1 MSKSAAN
8 DVAAEG
14 SVEPGAG
21 RGTRQGVLLV
31 ITGPGKGKSTS
42 AFGCALRA
50 HGHGFS
56 IAIVQFMKGRI
67 YGELDTLRSL
77 PRVEVW
83 QFGRVAFVD
92 PKNPDPKDR
101 ELARQGL
108 DKAWEIVRAAKH
120 DLLILDEVY
129 GARPPAPRVG
139 ITGPPGAGKST
150 LVAEM
155 ALLLRR
161 QGRRLGVIAVDPT
174 SPYTGGAIL
183 GDRVRMS
190 ELSTD
195 PGVFIRSMATRG
207 SLGGLAARTEELC
220 ELLSAWGS
228 DLTLIETVGVG
239 QSELDVAQAAD
250 TTVVVLT
257 PESGDAIQSLKAGL
271 MEIADIFVV
280 NKSDHAGA
288 DQLAGAIRSA
298 LALRPT
304 AAWRPPIVN
313 TVATER
319 RGNEELDEANEKHRA
334 HLGDPSVSR
343 GLRREKIRARLKNAV
358 RERLLQGAWGRKGL
372 GAPLDRAA
380 DQVLEG
386 TISPYRAAR
395 DLIERMTDHG
405 ESSSPN

>member
-1 MSKSAAN
+1 MTAPKRS
-8 DVAAEG
+8 
-14 SVEPGAG
+14 
-21 RGTRQGVLLV
+21 
-31 ITGPGKGKSTS
+31 
-42 AFGCALRA
+42 
-50 HGHGFS
+50 
-56 IAIVQFMKGRI
+56 
-67 YGELDTLRSL
+67 GELRSSLPLAQELLRGDARSL
-77 PRVEVW
+77 ARAMSLVEN
-83 QFGRVAFVD
+83 GERGA
-92 PKNPDPKDR
+92 
-101 ELARQGL
+101 ETLL
-108 DKAWEIVRAAKH
+108 DQI
-120 DLLILDEVY
+120 Y

-139 ITGPPGAGKST
+139 VTGPPGAGKST

-155 ALLLRR
+155 ALLLRG

-228 DLTLIETVGVG
+228 DITLIETVGVG

-319 RGNEELDEANEKHRA
+319 RGIEELNEAIEKHRA

-358 RERLLQGAWGRKGL
+358 REIKHHYRKGIES
-372 GAPLDRAA
+372 RAGM
-380 DQVLEG
+380 E
-386 TISPYRAAR
+386 Y
-395 DLIERMTDHG
+395 
-405 ESSSPN
+405 

>member
-1 MSKSAAN
+1 MSLVENGAPE
-8 DVAAEG
+8 AE
-14 SVEPGAG
+14 S
-21 RGTRQGVLLV
+21 LLD
-31 ITGPGKGKSTS
+31 
-42 AFGCALRA
+42 
-50 HGHGFS
+50 
-56 IAIVQFMKGRI
+56 RI
-67 YGELDTLRSL
+67 
-77 PRVEVW
+77 
-83 QFGRVAFVD
+83 F
-92 PKNPDPKDR
+92 
-101 ELARQGL
+101 
-108 DKAWEIVRAAKH
+108 
-120 DLLILDEVY
+120 

-150 LVAEM
+150 LVAEY

-161 QGRRLGVIAVDPT
+161 EGSRVGVVAVDPT

-228 DLTLIETVGVG
+228 DVTLIETVGVG

-250 TTVVVLT
+250 TTIVVLT

-271 MEIADIFVV
+271 MEIADVFVV

-288 DQLAGAIRSA
+288 DQLVAAIRSA
-298 LALRPT
+298 LALRPHSP
-304 AAWRPPIVN
+304 WRPAIVR

-319 RGNEELDEANEKHRA
+319 LGIDELHRA
-334 HLGDPSVSR
+334 IQAHRGYLADPANSAEI
-343 GLRREKIRARLKNAV
+343 RREKIRARLKNAV
-358 RERLLQGAWGRKGL
+358 RERLLENAWEQRGL
-372 GAPLDRAA
+372 GSLLDRAA
-380 DQVLEG
+380 EDVLRG
-386 TISPYRAAR
+386 AVSPYRAAR

-405 ESSSPN
+405 ERSAN

>member
-1 MSKSAAN
+1 MSLVEN
-8 DVAAEG
+8 GERGAE
-14 SVEPGAG
+14 
-21 RGTRQGVLLV
+21 TLLDQ
-31 ITGPGKGKSTS
+31 I
-42 AFGCALRA
+42 
-50 HGHGFS
+50 
-56 IAIVQFMKGRI
+56 
-67 YGELDTLRSL
+67 
-77 PRVEVW
+77 
-83 QFGRVAFVD
+83 
-92 PKNPDPKDR
+92 
-101 ELARQGL
+101 
-108 DKAWEIVRAAKH
+108 
-120 DLLILDEVY
+120 Y

-139 ITGPPGAGKST
+139 VTGPPGAGKST

-228 DLTLIETVGVG
+228 DITLIETVGVG

-288 DQLAGAIRSA
+288 DQLAAAIRSA

-304 AAWRPPIVN
+304 ATWRPPIVN

-319 RGNEELDEANEKHRA
+319 RGIEELNEAIEKHRA

-358 RERLLQGAWGRKGL
+358 RERLLEGAWGRKGL
-372 GAPLDRAA
+372 GALLDRAA